1 MDVNGKTKIVVTGIT
16 DMGEYPSITI
26 DIDIK
31 IHDKYIDIT
40 IKVDHPFRFGKWD
53 DHPFSVINFNATK
66 NIYVNSYSNRITKTR
81 STLTLLSELLT
92 PVPIHINHTTDC
104 THRGQIIA
112 ALDHFW
118 D

>member
-40 IKVDHPFRFGKWD
+40 IKVDHPFRVGKWD
-53 DHPFSVINFNATK
+53 DHPFSVINFNAT
-66 NIYVNSYSNRITKTR
+66 
-81 STLTLLSELLT
+81 
-92 PVPIHINHTTDC
+92 
-104 THRGQIIA
+104 
-112 ALDHFW
+112 
-118 D
+118 